1 MCTRTVLLYI
11 PCGTRNTCTHLP
23 ITEVYQ
29 KTTKLERSPHMW
41 SHLSQDLSL
50 CVESRD

>member
-1 MCTRTVLLYI
+1 MH
-11 PCGTRNTCTHLP
+11 THSATLHSVRYTEHVYTPTDNRSLP
-23 ITEVYQ
+23 KNDE
-29 KTTKLERSPHMW
+29 KLERSPHMW